1 MSGKGVIHKIKIFLK
16 CKKEQK
22 KNMCCR
28 VHLNN
33 NVLKKQ
39 KKKIEKI
46 VRRKIYTTFNNCFPL
61 YFRFNRFIHF
71 EGKAK

>member
-1 MSGKGVIHKIKIFLK
+1 MSGKGVIHKIKFFLK

-22 KNMCCR
+22 KNICCR

-39 KKKIEKI
+39 KKKN
-46 VRRKIYTTFNNCFPL
+46 RKNRKKENL
-61 YFRFNRFIHF
+61 YNI
-71 EGKAK
+71 

>member
-1 MSGKGVIHKIKIFLK
+1 MSGKGVIHKIKLFLK
-16 CKKEQK
+16 CKKEPK

-39 KKKIEKI
+39 KKKNRKNSKKGNLYNIEQLFPF
-46 VRRKIYTTFNNCFPL
+46 VLSFQSFHTF
-61 YFRFNRFIHF
+61 
-71 EGKAK
+71 

>member
-1 MSGKGVIHKIKIFLK
+1 MQKGAK
-16 CKKEQK
+16 K

-39 KKKIEKI
+39 KKKKIEKI

>member
-16 CKKEQK
+16 CKKEPKK

-39 KKKIEKI
+39 KKKNSKNE
-46 VRRKIYTTFNNCFPL
+46 NL
-61 YFRFNRFIHF
+61 YNI
-71 EGKAK
+71 

>member
-33 NVLKKQ
+33 NVLKSKR
-39 KKKIEKI
+39 KKIEKI